1 MLENRHTENAITE
14 ATLIVDGLLGWGSQ
28 YRPLWWTLTIAQ
40 DHLAAYNQLFLAC
53 GTGEGGGGFFLV
65 KRLLN
70 ILFNYKVQYIVYCT
84 VYNVTLMLSALEY
97 STVQE

>member
-1 MLENRHTENAITE
+1 M
-14 ATLIVDGLLGWGSQ
+14 
-28 YRPLWWTLTIAQ
+28 
-40 DHLAAYNQLFLAC
+40 AC

-97 STVQE
+97 STVQ